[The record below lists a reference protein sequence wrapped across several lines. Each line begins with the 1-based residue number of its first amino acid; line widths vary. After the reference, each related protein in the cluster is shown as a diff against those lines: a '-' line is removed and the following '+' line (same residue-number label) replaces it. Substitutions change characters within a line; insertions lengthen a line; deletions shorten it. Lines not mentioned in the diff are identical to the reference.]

1 MAGTSPAMTFE
12 MPVPLTLDPP
22 ALGRRAEAMLFE
34 LAAISA
40 DPDRLVR
47 LYLTPEYRRAADL
60 VAFWM
65 REAGLDVFEDQL
77 GNVRGR
83 VGEAPRLLI
92 GSHIES
98 VIDAGRY
105 DGTLGVVAAILAYDT
120 LARAGAKPSF
130 GIELIAF
137 GDEEASRFPTT
148 LSTSAALAGHFDSKT
163 LAFKDAAGV
172 SYAEALRVYGKNPD
186 DIASVALKPKEAA
199 AYVELHI
206 EQGPVLEAE
215 NEPLGI
221 VTAMVGQTRLSIEVK
236 GEAGHAGTVPMNL
249 RRDALAGAAEM
260 TLAAEKIGEGSG
272 VATVGIIEARPGAVN
287 IIPGFVRFTL
297 DLRAA
302 SNEARNK
309 SIAAF
314 RHECEKIAK
323 KRKLGIALTLTHEIP
338 TTPCDAR
345 LQDQLAAAI
354 EAVGGKPVRLPS
366 GAGHDGMSMA
376 KLCPIAMLF
385 VRCKGGVSHNPA
397 EYASPHD
404 MGLAVAALVRF
415 IEGFRLL

>member
-1 MAGTSPAMTFE
+1 V
-12 MPVPLTLDPP
+12 PVKLDPE
-22 ALGRRAEAMLFE
+22 ALGRRAEAMILE
-34 LAAISA
+34 LAEISA
-40 DPDRLVR
+40 EPKRLVR

-60 VAFWM
+60 VARWM
-65 REAGLDVFEDQL
+65 RETGLDVFDDSL

-83 VGEAPRLLI
+83 TGEGPRLLI

-98 VIDAGRY
+98 VIDAGKY
-105 DGTLGVVAAILAYDT
+105 DGPLGVVAGILAYDT
-120 LARAGAKPSF
+120 LLRANAKPAF

-148 LSTSAALAGHFDSKT
+148 LSTSAALAGHFDPKT
-163 LAFKDAAGV
+163 LALKDAAGV
-172 SYAEALRVYGKNPD
+172 SYAEALRAYGKNPD
-186 DIASVALKPKEAA
+186 DVASVALKPQEAA

-215 NEPLGI
+215 GEPLGV

-260 TLAAEKIGEGSG
+260 TLLAEKIGQGGG
-272 VATVGIIEARPGAVN
+272 VATVGVIEARPGAVN
-287 IIPGFVRFTL
+287 IIPGSVRFTL

-302 SNEARNK
+302 FNEARNK
-309 SIAAF
+309 AIAAF
-314 RHECEKIAK
+314 REQCEKIAAR
-323 KRKLGIALTLTHEIP
+323 RKLDVAFTLTHEIP
-338 TTPCDAR
+338 TTPCHPK
-345 LQDQLAAAI
+345 LQDQLAVAI
-354 EAVGGKPVRLPS
+354 EAVGGKPIRLHS

-376 KLCPIAMLF
+376 KLCPVTMMF

-404 MGLAVAALVRF
+404 MGLAIAALARF
-415 IEGFRLL
+415 IERFQ

>member
-1 MAGTSPAMTFE
+1 MTVE
-12 MPVPLTLDPP
+12 MSVPINLDPE

-34 LAAISA
+34 LAAVSA
-40 DPDRLVR
+40 EPERLVR

-60 VAFWM
+60 VALWM
-65 REAGLDVFEDQL
+65 RETGLDVFEDAL

-83 VGEAPRLLI
+83 TGEGPRLLL

-105 DGTLGVVAAILAYDT
+105 DGTLGVVAAILAYDA
-120 LARAGAKPSF
+120 LARAGAKPAF
-130 GIELIAF
+130 GIELVAF

-148 LSTSAALAGHFDSKT
+148 LSTSAALAGHFEPKT
-163 LAFKDAAGV
+163 LQLKDAAGV
-172 SYAEALRVYGKNPD
+172 SYAEALRAYGKNPG
-186 DIASVALKPKEAA
+186 DIASVALKPQEAA

-206 EQGPVLEAE
+206 EQGPVLEAADQ
-215 NEPLGI
+215 PLGI

-260 TLAAEKIGEGSG
+260 MLAAEKIGQGGG
-272 VATVGIIEARPGAVN
+272 VATVGVIEAKPGAVN
-287 IIPGFVRFTL
+287 IIPGFARFTL

-309 SIAAF
+309 AIAAF
-314 RHECEKIAK
+314 RRECETIAAR
-323 KRKLGIALTLTHEIP
+323 RKLEVAFTLTHEIP
-338 TTPCDAR
+338 TTLCDAR

-354 EAVGGKPVRLPS
+354 DAVGGKPLRLPS

-415 IEGFRLL
+415 IERFKIP

>member
-1 MAGTSPAMTFE
+1 MTVK
-12 MPVPLTLDPP
+12 MPVPVKLDPE
-22 ALGRRAEAMLFE
+22 ALGRRAEEMLLR

-40 DPDRLVR
+40 EPQRLVR

-60 VAFWM
+60 VARWM
-65 REAGLDVFEDQL
+65 REAGLEVFEDSL

-83 VGEAPRLLI
+83 AGEGPRLLI

-98 VIDAGRY
+98 VVDAGRY
-105 DGTLGVVAAILAYDT
+105 DGTLGVVAGILAYDA
-120 LARAGAKPSF
+120 LVSANAKPRF

-148 LSTSAALAGHFDSKT
+148 LSTSAALAGHFDPKT
-163 LAFKDAAGV
+163 LTLKDAAGV
-172 SYAEALRVYGKNPD
+172 SYAEALRAYGKNPD
-186 DIASVALKPKEAA
+186 DVASVALKPREAA

-206 EQGPVLEAE
+206 EQGPVLEADGQ
-215 NEPLGI
+215 PLGV

-260 TLAAEKIGEGSG
+260 TLLAEKIGQSG
-272 VATVGIIEARPGAVN
+272 VVTTVGVIEAKPGAVN
-287 IIPGFVRFTL
+287 IIPGSARFTL

-302 SNEARNK
+302 SNETRNK
-309 SIAAF
+309 AIAAF
-314 RHECEKIAK
+314 RHECVEIAAR
-323 KRKLGIALTLTHEIP
+323 RKLEIAIALTHEIP

-376 KLCPIAMLF
+376 KLCPIAMMF
-385 VRCKGGVSHNPA
+385 VRCMGGVSHNPA
-397 EYASPHD
+397 EYASPQD
-404 MGLAVAALVRF
+404 MGLAIAALVRF
-415 IEGFRLL
+415 IESFKGN

>member
-1 MAGTSPAMTFE
+1 MTAK
-12 MPVPLTLDPP
+12 MPVPVKLDPSS
-22 ALGRRAEAMLFE
+22 LGRRAEAMLLE

-40 DPDRLVR
+40 EPERLVR

-60 VAFWM
+60 VALWM
-65 REAGLDVFEDQL
+65 REAGLDVFEDAL

-83 VGEAPRLLI
+83 TGAAPRLLI

-120 LARAGAKPSF
+120 LARAGAKPAF

-148 LSTSAALAGHFDSKT
+148 LSTSAALAGHFDPKT
-163 LAFKDAAGV
+163 LALKDAAGV
-172 SYAEALRVYGKNPD
+172 SYAEALRAYGKNPD
-186 DIASVALKPKEAA
+186 DIASVALKPQEAA

-215 NEPLGI
+215 GEPLGI

-236 GEAGHAGTVPMNL
+236 GEAGHAGTVPMHL

-260 TLAAEKIGEGSG
+260 TLAAEKIGEGG
-272 VATVGIIEARPGAVN
+272 LVATVGVIEAKPGAVN
-287 IIPGFVRFTL
+287 IIPGSGRFTL

-309 SIAAF
+309 AIAAF
-314 RHECEKIAK
+314 RHECERIAA
-323 KRKLGIALTLTHEIP
+323 KRKLDVAVALTHEIP
-338 TTPCDAR
+338 TTPCDTR
-345 LQDQLAAAI
+345 LQDRLAAAI
-354 EAVGGKPVRLPS
+354 EAVGGKPLRLPS

-415 IEGFRLL
+415 IEGFRLKA

>member
-1 MAGTSPAMTFE
+1 MTIE
-12 MPVPLTLDPP
+12 LDPP
-22 ALGRRAEAMLFE
+22 ALGRRAEAMLLE

-40 DPDRLVR
+40 EPERLVR
-47 LYLTPEYRRAADL
+47 LYLSPEYRRAADL
-60 VAFWM
+60 VALWM
-65 REAGLDVFEDQL
+65 REAGLAVFEDSL

-83 VGEAPRLLI
+83 AGEGPRLLI

-105 DGTLGVVAAILAYDT
+105 DGPLGVVTAILAYDT
-120 LARAGAKPSF
+120 LARANAKPRF
-130 GIELIAF
+130 GVELVAF

-148 LSTSAALAGHFDSKT
+148 LSTSAALAGHFDPKT
-163 LAFKDAAGV
+163 LALKDAAGV

-186 DIASVALKPKEAA
+186 DVASVALQPQEAA

-206 EQGPVLEAE
+206 EQGPVLEADD
-215 NEPLGI
+215 EPLGV

-260 TLAAEKIGEGSG
+260 TLAAEKLGEGG
-272 VATVGIIEARPGAVN
+272 LVATVGVMEARPGAVN
-287 IIPGFVRFTL
+287 IIPGAVRFTL

-309 SIAAF
+309 AIAAF
-314 RHECEKIAK
+314 RHECVEIAAR
-323 KRKLGIALTLTHEIP
+323 RKLEVAIALTHEIS
-338 TTPCDAR
+338 TTPCDPR
-345 LQDQLAAAI
+345 LQDQFAAAI
-354 EAVGGKPVRLPS
+354 QAVGGKPVRLPS

-376 KLCPIAMLF
+376 KLCPIAMMF

-397 EYASPHD
+397 EYASPGD
-404 MGLAVAALVRF
+404 MGLAIAALVRF
-415 IEGFRLL
+415 IEGFEAR